1 MHAIVFVPKNEQGV
15 FYLFSKHHRE
25 LGFEKII
32 DVGTQFPDVTAL
44 RNGNEVK
51 VELEFLLSSF
61 KGHYVYKKTTDKGYW
76 KWDEENEMW
85 RIFNP
90 NNNRFLDVS
99 ELELKLNDAG
109 RKKLGFPSARV
120 IVKDNA
126 EKFSTNWKGE
136 LIYKTLKGEV
146 DFIICWEKDCDI
158 EDDIEVI
165 VLKDELARLASVNSH
180 EIVVSFYVGKMKELL
195 AKPRHSF
202 SNVPSTDI
210 PKEAGVYAIY
220 DKRLEATIYIGRTRN
235 LRRRLLGNHKSG
247 NIRGSQFRKAL
258 GQKIALK
265 TEAEITGYILESCSF
280 QFMVIKE
287 FEEMIRLEHF
297 ATAVVAPILNV
308 QLRQ

>member
-1 MHAIVFVPKNEQGV
+1 MFVPKNEQGV
-15 FYLFSKHHRE
+15 FYLFSTHHKE

-32 DVGTQFPDVTAL
+32 DIGTQFPDVTAL
-44 RNGNEVK
+44 REGNKVR

-61 KGHYVYKKTTDKGYW
+61 KGHYVYKKATDEGYW
-76 KWDEENEMW
+76 KWDKENEMW

-90 NNNRFLDVS
+90 NNNRFLSVS
-99 ELELKLNDAG
+99 ELELKLTDTT
-109 RKKLGFPSARV
+109 RKKLGFPSAKV

-146 DFIICWEKDCDI
+146 DFIICWEKDCDM

-165 VLKDELARLASVNSH
+165 VLKDELTRLTSVNSY
-180 EIVVSFYVGKMKELL
+180 EIVVSLYVDKMNELL
-195 AKPRHSF
+195 AKPRYSF
-202 SNVPSTDI
+202 SEVSSVDI
-210 PKEAGVYAIY
+210 PREAGVYAIH

-235 LRRRLLGNHKSG
+235 LRRRLLRNHKSG

-258 GQKIALK
+258 GQKFALK
-265 TEAEITGYILESCSF
+265 TEANITDYLLENCRF
-280 QFMVIKE
+280 QFMVVKE
-287 FEEMIRLEHF
+287 FEEMVRLEHF
-297 ATAVVAPILNV
+297 ATAVLAPVLNV